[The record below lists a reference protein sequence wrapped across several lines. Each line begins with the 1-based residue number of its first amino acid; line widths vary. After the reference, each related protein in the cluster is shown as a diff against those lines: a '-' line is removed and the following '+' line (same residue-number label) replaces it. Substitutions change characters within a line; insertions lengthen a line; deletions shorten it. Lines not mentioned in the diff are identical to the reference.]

1 MAIFQLLSW
10 FKQSS
15 MLATKQSTVA
25 HQFVLPTSD
34 GATISLQANQRKT
47 VVYFFAPWCSICDI
61 SIDNLQ
67 SLYEKNPN
75 IDVIAVALDYVD
87 QKQVLNFSSEHQ
99 LTFPVVY
106 GNEQIKTAYKIQAYP
121 SYYVLNEESTI
132 ISKSMG
138 YSTELGLYLRSL

>member
-1 MAIFQLLSW
+1 
-10 FKQSS
+10 
-15 MLATKQSTVA
+15 
-25 HQFVLPTSD
+25 
-34 GATISLQANQRKT
+34 
-47 VVYFFAPWCSICDI
+47 
-61 SIDNLQ
+61 LQ

-87 QKQVLNFSSEHQ
+87 QKQVLNFSSKHQ

>member
-1 MAIFQLLSW
+1 
-10 FKQSS
+10 
-15 MLATKQSTVA
+15 MLATDQSTAV

-34 GATISLQANQRKT
+34 GKTISLQANQRKT
-47 VVYFFAPWCSICDI
+47 IVYFFAPWCSICDV

-67 SLYEKNPN
+67 SLYEKNLN

-87 QKQVLNFSSEHQ
+87 QSQVLNFSRKHQ

-106 GNEQIKTAYKIQAYP
+106 GNEEIKSSYKIHAYP

-132 ISKSMG
+132 IAKSMG